1 MGLSETI
8 VAAIIGALATM
19 ATAIVQLVRNRA
31 PSDGRPKPKK
41 SRMRSA
47 LATIALMIG
56 CIVGGYAWSALRAVS
71 AKEEL
76 TATMQAEFS
85 RQFAEFAAKQ
95 GQAGAATNGVTLAAR
110 AAGAGV
116 AEALAHLPPCHI
128 SAQSADAGP
137 VACNESMAQPSR
149 CARRSRR
156 APTPTVRVQARVP
169 KSESAWL
176 ERDAGAPTLG
186 SLHIGAA
193 PPSIPIE
200 PELRSVC
207 LDVSNWSVEDTLAVA
222 LSRRIR
228 LASAPAA
235 SSRPPRHG
243 VALARLLRDVEVGDR
258 PFEDLGRQ
266 PDGFRQRRVRMDRE
280 ADVVRVRAHLDGQRD
295 LRDQLARVRTHHA
308 AAPARGASPGRT
320 VVCESP
326 RRGPVRANVRSP
338 ARESCPS

>member
-95 GQAGAATNGVTLAAR
+95 SQSSAAASGATIAAH
-110 AAGAGV
+110 APGAGV

-137 VACNESMAQPSR
+137 VTCNDSIAQSVR
-149 CARRSRR
+149 LCAAVPAS
-156 APTPTVRVQARVP
+156 AQTSKVRVQARVP
-169 KSESAWL
+169 KSESAWM

-186 SLHIGAA
+186 SLHFGADTSEY
-193 PPSIPIE
+193 PVS

-207 LDVSNWSVEDTLAVA
+207 LDVSNWSVEDTLAVRLSVEYADANGTSSA
-222 LSRRIR
+222 LT
-228 LASAPAA
+228 ASAPTAA
-235 SSRPPRHG
+235 S
-243 VALARLLRDVEVGDR
+243 L
-258 PFEDLGRQ
+258 
-266 PDGFRQRRVRMDRE
+266 
-280 ADVVRVRAHLDGQRD
+280 
-295 LRDQLARVRTHHA
+295 
-308 AAPARGASPGRT
+308 
-320 VVCESP
+320 
-326 RRGPVRANVRSP
+326 
-338 ARESCPS
+338 